1 MSRILAPGCWFLFWH
16 QSQSPLPVLKGVSS
30 PAERV
35 PSIPIGRELAL
46 SKGIWFHDYFVKMI
60 LEFLLLICSMVNY
73 IVLREVL
80 SGYDTFLG
88 LLCFL
93 GSFRNIPSG
102 VSVCFLSLLE
112 VSGTH
117 EEPEDSMESFPPSTW
132 KWSLRSRFWSR
143 LLLSFLTWVL
153 ETEPR
158 SPVRVVAPPNI
169 ESCLHHH
176 PRFYFITSFSL
187 SIMFLKKKKN

>member
-1 MSRILAPGCWFLFWH
+1 MCRILAPGCWFLFWH
-16 QSQSPLPVLKGVSS
+16 QSQSPLPVLRGVSS

-35 PSIPIGRELAL
+35 PSVPIGRELLPSIPIGRELAL
-46 SKGIWFHDYFVKMI
+46 SKGIWFHDYFAKMI

-93 GSFRNIPSG
+93 GSFRNIPSR

-117 EEPEDSMESFPPSTW
+117 EESEDNMESFPPSTW
-132 KWSLRSRFWSR
+132 KGALRSRFWSPGFCWA
-143 LLLSFLTWVL
+143 S
-153 ETEPR
+153 
-158 SPVRVVAPPNI
+158 
-169 ESCLHHH
+169 
-176 PRFYFITSFSL
+176 
-187 SIMFLKKKKN
+187 